1 MNTCTPYPLI
11 KVPADVQTVLYLI
24 CEELKSRK
32 LFRSLQDVG
41 LDGSHYQPHLDELIL
56 KNLALDDDSDEVFD
70 IYYNIMER
78 RSRKLQPGN
87 NSIVK
92 QALKAY
98 HELLLEKKKLN
109 ALKKYTL

>member
-1 MNTCTPYPLI
+1 MNTHPRYPLV
-11 KVPADVQTVLYLI
+11 KVPANVQTVLYLL

-41 LDGSHYQPHLDELIL
+41 LDGSYYQPHLDELIL
-56 KNLALDDDSDEVFD
+56 RNLALDEDSDEVFEVYD
-70 IYYNIMER
+70 KIMER
-78 RSRKLQPGN
+78 RSQKLQPGN

-98 HELLLEKKKLN
+98 HELQL
-109 ALKKYTL
+109 